1 MKAMKP
7 MKAMTYGG
15 GLLVLVVATAGSAL
29 AEPERFETPEAAVA
43 ALVAALEARDR
54 DAVLR
59 IFGPEN
65 EDVVS
70 SGDREEDRALWGTFL
85 SEAQRIT
92 RIDTAEDRR
101 ATIFVDRAMWPFP
114 ADIVRDEEG
123 WRFDAEGAREEVL
136 ARRIGGNEL
145 AVIGI
150 MRRARVVQAAYRLVD
165 HDGDGVMEFAASIL
179 SSPGG
184 RDGLFWPEEE
194 GTEPSPFGDVIA
206 RASLTGFGT

>member
-1 MKAMKP
+1 
-7 MKAMTYGG
+7 
-15 GLLVLVVATAGSAL
+15 
-29 AEPERFETPEAAVA
+29 
-43 ALVAALEARDR
+43 
-54 DAVLR
+54 
-59 IFGPEN
+59 
-65 EDVVS
+65 
-70 SGDREEDRALWGTFL
+70 
-85 SEAQRIT
+85 
-92 RIDTAEDRR
+92 
-101 ATIFVDRAMWPFP
+101 
-114 ADIVRDEEG
+114 
-123 WRFDAEGAREEVL
+123 VL